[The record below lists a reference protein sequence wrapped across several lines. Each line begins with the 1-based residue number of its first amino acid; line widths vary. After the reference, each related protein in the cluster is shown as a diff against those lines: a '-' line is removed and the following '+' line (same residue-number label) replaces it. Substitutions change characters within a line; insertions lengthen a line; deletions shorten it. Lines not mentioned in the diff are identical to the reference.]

1 MLLLMRFFDV
11 CGGSLKI
18 DGRDV
23 RNIRLRDLR
32 SQFGVVLQEP
42 LLFNVSIADNIRYA
56 RPRATMAEIEAAAH
70 VAEIHNFIV
79 ALPKGYQTIMGSK
92 GLQLSLGQKQRLTI
106 ARAVLTD
113 PAILVMDEATS
124 SLDSESERA
133 IQTALRRVL
142 HNRTAFIIAHRLS
155 TIRDADRI
163 ILIRAGEIVE
173 SGSHDELMAMPN
185 GAYHA
190 LYNRHIAEGVIH
202 D

>member
-1 MLLLMRFFDV
+1 
-11 CGGSLKI
+11 
-18 DGRDV
+18 
-23 RNIRLRDLR
+23 
-32 SQFGVVLQEP
+32 
-42 LLFNVSIADNIRYA
+42 
-56 RPRATMAEIEAAAH
+56 
-70 VAEIHNFIV
+70 
-79 ALPKGYQTIMGSK
+79 
-92 GLQLSLGQKQRLTI
+92 
-106 ARAVLTD
+106 
-113 PAILVMDEATS
+113 
-124 SLDSESERA
+124 
-133 IQTALRRVL
+133 L